1 MNMNLFIKLGAAFAM
16 GVAGTKL
23 VEKGYDMYKERKE
36 NQGENGSER
45 ERFFAD
51 IRKIDEI
58 ANKIAEDNKRYKEAE
73 REEEFKKS
81 EEIIKK
87 SRIVRKITKM
97 AIEVLK
103 SIPELKLDPENKEM
117 VKKYSETVKGLK
129 EIKEEIAAL
138 ECVEENVEKA
148 EKLRA
153 KADTLIEAY
162 TREFDKADE
171 AK

>member
-1 MNMNLFIKLGAAFAM
+1 MNLAIKLATAFAM
-16 GVAGTKL
+16 GAVGTKIA
-23 VEKGYDMYKERKE
+23 EMSYNMYKEIEE
-36 NQGENGSER
+36 NQRENGSESN
-45 ERFFAD
+45 AYNQ
-51 IRKIDEI
+51 KIDEI
-58 ANKIAEDNKRYKEAE
+58 VEEENKRH
-73 REEEFKKS
+73 EEMEQEFKKS
-81 EEIIKK
+81 EEIIK
-87 SRIVRKITKM
+87 RAKITMKINKM
-97 AIEVLK
+97 SVKILK

>member
-1 MNMNLFIKLGAAFAM
+1 MNLAIKLATAFAM
-16 GVAGTKL
+16 GAVGTKIA
-23 VEKGYDMYKERKE
+23 EMSYNMYKEIEE
-36 NQGENGSER
+36 NQRENGSESN
-45 ERFFAD
+45 AYNQ
-51 IRKIDEI
+51 KIDEI
-58 ANKIAEDNKRYKEAE
+58 VEEENKRH
-73 REEEFKKS
+73 EEMEQEFK
-81 EEIIKK
+81 
-87 SRIVRKITKM
+87 RAKITMKINKM
-97 AIEVLK
+97 SVKILK

-138 ECVEENVEKA
+138 ECVEENVEVA

>member
-1 MNMNLFIKLGAAFAM
+1 MGA
-16 GVAGTKL
+16 VGTKIA
-23 VEKGYDMYKERKE
+23 EMSYNMYKEIEE
-36 NQGENGSER
+36 NQRENGSESN
-45 ERFFAD
+45 AYNQ
-51 IRKIDEI
+51 KIDEI
-58 ANKIAEDNKRYKEAE
+58 VEEENKRH
-73 REEEFKKS
+73 EEMEQEFKKS
-81 EEIIKK
+81 EEIIK
-87 SRIVRKITKM
+87 RAKITMKINKM
-97 AIEVLK
+97 SVKILK